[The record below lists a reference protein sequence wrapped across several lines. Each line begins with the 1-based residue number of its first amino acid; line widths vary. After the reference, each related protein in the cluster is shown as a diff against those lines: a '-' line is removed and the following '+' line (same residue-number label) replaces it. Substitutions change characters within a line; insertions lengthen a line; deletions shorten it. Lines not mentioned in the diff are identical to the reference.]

1 MKKGKAADEVGEA
14 PSLQWIHRVRRDEQL
29 ARRGRPPRVLP
40 RSEAEK
46 LARRYGLAL
55 APTAAEHT

>member
-1 MKKGKAADEVGEA
+1 MKKRKALDEVGET

-29 ARRGRPPRVLP
+29 SRRGRPPRVLP

-46 LARRYGLAL
+46 FARRYGLDL
-55 APTAAEHT
+55 APSAAEHR